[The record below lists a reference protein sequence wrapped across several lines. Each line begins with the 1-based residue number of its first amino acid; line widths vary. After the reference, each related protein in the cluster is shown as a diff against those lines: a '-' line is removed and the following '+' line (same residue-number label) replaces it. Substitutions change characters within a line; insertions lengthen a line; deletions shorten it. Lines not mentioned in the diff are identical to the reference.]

1 MIPCRPG
8 ALIAR
13 VSAPDHR
20 DGSPPGG
27 EAALPGSAIDAEG
40 WLAELLAEGAEARG
54 AAARPIVQAAPNDPP
69 EVLALLEARAR
80 RRLRLNRRGV
90 EHGTWYELEAP
101 TGPADPRAGSTPRA
115 GESADPDLVTR
126 FRADRPLILR
136 GAVSPGAHGDEGL
149 ALGEALAT
157 GSLPLGQLP
166 PGIAPL
172 LSSDARPDPPR
183 DRARWTTRSE
193 GCALELWAKASL
205 LSDHE
210 DERSWRLRISA
221 GREPEDE
228 GCRDDAVHGEVTR
241 LAEALL
247 PGAAR
252 IHGTRP
258 IRELVAT
265 CVDGEPLFTQS
276 IGYWNAP
283 GGGALLH
290 HDAFDERV
298 EGGQRGV
305 LYTQLAGS
313 TAWLA
318 VSAHELGH
326 EVQAA
331 LRTLLTEGE
340 PLGDLERDRA
350 WALASDPEQV
360 LAELALPGCGAL
372 GWLVHGGE
380 EFTGRLVD
388 SGHAFVLD
396 AGDAVVLP
404 NHGLTATCFHS
415 VFCASDGP
423 TYAVSS
429 AIRRPGP
436 PPEPVLETVRIG
448 RRRRTRRRS
457 RRRGR

>member
-1 MIPCRPG
+1 M
-8 ALIAR
+8 
-13 VSAPDHR
+13 
-20 DGSPPGG
+20 
-27 EAALPGSAIDAEG
+27 
-40 WLAELLAEGAEARG
+40 
-54 AAARPIVQAAPNDPP
+54 
-69 EVLALLEARAR
+69 
-80 RRLRLNRRGV
+80 
-90 EHGTWYELEAP
+90 
-101 TGPADPRAGSTPRA
+101 
-115 GESADPDLVTR
+115 
-126 FRADRPLILR
+126 
-136 GAVSPGAHGDEGL
+136 SPGAHGDEGL
-149 ALGEALAT
+149 ALGEALCT
-157 GSLPLGQLP
+157 GSLPPAQLP

-172 LSSDARPDPPR
+172 LPSDARPDPPR
-183 DRARWTTRSE
+183 DRARWTTRSQ
-193 GCALELWAKASL
+193 GCGLELWAKASL

-210 DERSWRLRISA
+210 DERSWRLRVSA

-228 GCRDDAVHGEVTR
+228 GCRDDAVHREVAR

-252 IHGTRP
+252 IHGTP
-258 IRELVAT
+258 SIRGLVAS

-290 HDAFDERV
+290 HDAFDERL

-318 VSAHELGH
+318 VSARELGH

-372 GWLVHGGE
+372 GWLAHGGE

-396 AGDAVVLP
+396 PGDAVVLP

-448 RRRRTRRRS
+448 RSRRTRRRS